1 VNEEAKDVALVK
13 KEKVAANEKAAANE
27 NTTVVVVVK
36 KEKIEDN
43 PFDLNKA
50 TSFLNDPTS

>member
-1 VNEEAKDVALVK
+1 MVGEVIEEEAKEETAPAK
-13 KEKVAANEKAAANE
+13 KENAAADE
-27 NTTVVVVVK
+27 KVVVK

-43 PFDLNKA
+43 PFDLAKA